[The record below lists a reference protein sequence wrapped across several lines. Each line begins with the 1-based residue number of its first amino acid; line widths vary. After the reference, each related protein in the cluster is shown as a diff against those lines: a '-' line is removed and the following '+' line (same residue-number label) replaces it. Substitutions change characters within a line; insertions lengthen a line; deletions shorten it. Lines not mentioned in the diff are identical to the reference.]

1 MRGCPAEN
9 AQQLRP
15 VSAVIVALISTISVV
30 QQAAQAAPRP
40 LHALIVF
47 AFRYENPEPEP
58 AAPEPVV
65 DPKAKKK

>member
-1 MRGCPAEN
+1 MASHTVRADDVF
-9 AQQLRP
+9 AYL
-15 VSAVIVALISTISVV
+15 
-30 QQAAQAAPRP
+30 
-40 LHALIVF
+40 VF